1 MKEKFTKK
9 VFRKPSPKP
18 WKPPYTRSLPQK
30 APQPQIP
37 KPETILGK
45 FNPREQFE
53 PVISRP
59 VELDLL
65 AAEIS
70 LQFQDIDGL
79 HEIKTCCGDIY
90 KIVNALMDYARMLE
104 MVCDEWDLQGFYRAT
119 YEYHAEKLRDIAKKY
134 QAGIGY
140 DYEAAVERCKAKKNK
155 PQRDDDVGGDAMELA
170 LKKARQEQQ
179 KKESR

>member
-1 MKEKFTKK
+1 MKEKF
-9 VFRKPSPKP
+9 PKMSKIFGKTEP
-18 WKPPYTRSLPQK
+18 KRWEPPNVPK
-30 APQPQIP
+30 APLPP
-37 KPETILGK
+37 VKTGSAK
-45 FNPREQFE
+45 GTFTPRKTFE

-70 LQFQDIDGL
+70 LQFQDLDGL
-79 HEIKTCCGDIY
+79 HEIKTCYGDIY
-90 KIVNALMDYARMLE
+90 KIVNALMGYSRMLE
-104 MVCDEWDLQGFYRAT
+104 QVCDEWDLQGFHRAT

-140 DYEAAVERCKAKKNK
+140 DYDAAVERCKARKNR
-155 PQRDDDVGGDAMELA
+155 PRRNDDVGGDAMELT

-179 KKESR
+179 KKEK